1 VNLLIRGGRV
11 IDPAESLDETADVLI
26 VAGKVEAVGRN
37 LSAPDGAPVIEAGG
51 MIVCPGLIDMHVH
64 LREPGHEYKETI
76 ASGTRAA
83 AAGGF
88 TAVACM
94 PNTDPVNDDQA
105 VTRYILEKAATEGL
119 VRVYPIAAVSLEQKG
134 EQLTEAWDLKAAGA
148 VALSDDGRPVED
160 AGLMR
165 RAMEYAHQAG
175 LALISH
181 SEDTSLSA
189 HGAMNEGVISTH
201 LGLRGIPAA
210 AEEIMV
216 YREISLARLTGCPV
230 HIAHVSTAGS
240 VDLVRRA
247 KDDGLPVTAETCP
260 HYFTLTEHA
269 VLGFDTHAKMNPP
282 LRTSRDLTALKKGL
296 AEGVLDVIAT
306 DHAPHSVLEKEVE
319 FDAAAFGIIGL
330 ETALALTQRLVRE
343 GVLDPTGAVTAMSLN
358 PARILG
364 VPGGTLKPG
373 SPGDVTVLDTNRAW
387 VVDSSR
393 FQSLSR
399 NTPFEGWRLMGQA
412 AYTIVGGRVVW
423 PPADDPA

>member
-1 VNLLIRGGRV
+1 VNLLVKGGRV
-11 IDPAESLDETADVLI
+11 IDPAEGRDETGDVLI
-26 VAGKVEAVGRN
+26 VGGRIEAVGQN
-37 LSAPDGAPVIEAGG
+37 LAAPDGTPVIEAAGL
-51 MIVCPGLIDMHVH
+51 IVCPGLIDMHVH

-105 VTRYILEKAATEGL
+105 VTRYILEKAASVGL
-119 VRVYPIAAVSLEQKG
+119 VRVHPVAAVSLEQRG

-148 VALSDDGRPVED
+148 VALSDDGRPVAD
-160 AGLMR
+160 AQLMR

-181 SEDTSLSA
+181 CEDPSLSA
-189 HGAMNEGVISTH
+189 HGTMNEGVISTH

-240 VDLVRRA
+240 VDLIRRA
-247 KDDGLPVTAETCP
+247 KGDGLPVTAETCP

-282 LRTSRDLTALKKGL
+282 LRTSRDLTAIKKGL

-319 FDAAAFGIIGL
+319 FEEASFGIIGL
-330 ETALALTQRLVRE
+330 ETALPLTLRLVRE
-343 GVLDPTGAVTAMSLN
+343 GVLTPTGAVTAMSLN

-364 VPGGTLKPG
+364 VPGGTLRPG
-373 SPGDVTVLDTNRAW
+373 TPGDVTILDPNRAW

-399 NTPFEGWRLMGQA
+399 NTPFEGWRLLGQA

-423 PPADDPA
+423 PPPA